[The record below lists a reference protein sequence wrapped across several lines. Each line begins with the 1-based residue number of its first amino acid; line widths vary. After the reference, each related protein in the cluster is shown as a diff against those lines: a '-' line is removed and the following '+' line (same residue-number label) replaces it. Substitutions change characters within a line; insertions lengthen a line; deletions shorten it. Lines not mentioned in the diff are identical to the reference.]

1 MTTVI
6 YPTLQ
11 LSNNGAVAVLDRVDA
26 GFQVYS
32 VPALEQRF
40 AEDSYENIFEV
51 LLSPSGTRIGLW
63 TTDNS
68 LLVIDAEGQTSYPL
82 PHPRSNIRSLT
93 IADSGNKLGL
103 LRVESNGQG
112 ALEIWSLPPDDM
124 PVAAIDLP
132 VLDQA
137 LVTADNTFS
146 TFMVQSRMSVGS
158 KQFNAIYRLDSSDE
172 LSAVWQTDDPN
183 LEPAD
188 TALYGDWVWLVQEDG
203 LEGWRQGEGPHT
215 LPGTLRDRV
224 RFSPDG
230 GHLLAYRVEQHVD
243 VTSAKMLFRLFNLA
257 SLEEIKSVTHTVE
270 NNSTAH
276 FVLADDL
283 SLLELRATREA
294 QLDIKTLSW

>member
-11 LSNNGAVAVLDRVDA
+11 LSNNGAVALLDRVDA

-32 VPALEQRF
+32 VPDREQRF
-40 AEDSYENIFEV
+40 AENSYENIFEV

-63 TTDNS
+63 TNDNS
-68 LLVIDAEGQTSYPL
+68 LLVMDANGQTSYSL
-82 PHPRSNIRSLT
+82 PYPRSNIRSLAV
-93 IADSGNKLGL
+93 ADSGDKVGL
-103 LRVESNGQG
+103 LRLDGNGQG
-112 ALEIWSLPPDDM
+112 ALEIWSLPPRDT

-132 VLDQA
+132 LFDQA
-137 LVTADNTFS
+137 FITTDNTFS
-146 TFMVQSRMSVGS
+146 TFVVQTRMRVGS
-158 KQFNAIYRLDSSDE
+158 QQFNAIYRLDSSGD
-172 LSAVWQTDDPN
+172 LSAVWQTNDPN

-188 TALYGDWVWLVQEDG
+188 VALYGDWVWLVQADT

-224 RFSPDG
+224 RLSPDG
-230 GHLLAYRVEQHVD
+230 RHLLAYRVEQHVE
-243 VTSAKMLFRLFNLA
+243 VTSAKILFRLFDLA

-276 FVLADDL
+276 FVLSADL
-283 SLLELRATREA
+283 SLLEVRATREA
-294 QLDIKTLSW
+294 QLEIKALSW